1 MKQRKTMVPGL
12 ILILVGLWALLNSL
26 GFAWMRMDRLWPL
39 VLVVVGLLSI
49 YGGLTRDPRD
59 PDSVWFGSTATL
71 CGGLFL
77 YFTLGTIMWDDLAW
91 LWPAFV
97 VIAGVSWLIAWL
109 VDWKKVSNAVIGI
122 VALIVGGVG
131 FLFTTGQIAADI
143 GLSIASWWPLIL
155 IVIGLGLIAQF
166 LIQRQ

>member
-1 MKQRKTMVPGL
+1 MKQHKTVVPGL

-39 VLVVVGLLSI
+39 VLIVVGLLSI
-49 YGGLTRDPRD
+49 YGGLTRDP
-59 PDSVWFGSTATL
+59 
-71 CGGLFL
+71 
-77 YFTLGTIMWDDLAW
+77 
-91 LWPAFV
+91 
-97 VIAGVSWLIAWL
+97 
-109 VDWKKVSNAVIGI
+109 GI

-131 FLFTTGQIAADI
+131 FLFTTGQIDADI